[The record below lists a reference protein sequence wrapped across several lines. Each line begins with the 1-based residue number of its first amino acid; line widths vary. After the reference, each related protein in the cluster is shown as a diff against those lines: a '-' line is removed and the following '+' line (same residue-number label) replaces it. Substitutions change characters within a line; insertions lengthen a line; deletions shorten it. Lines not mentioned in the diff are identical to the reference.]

1 MIQKKINKT
10 NHLNKISKKDLKT
23 NKILEVM
30 ANDEEQHAAKAKELG
45 GIELPHQ
52 VKKAMS
58 LTSKVMTTLS
68 AKI

>member
-1 MIQKKINKT
+1 
-10 NHLNKISKKDLKT
+10 
-23 NKILEVM
+23 M

-45 GIELPHQ
+45 GIELSHQ